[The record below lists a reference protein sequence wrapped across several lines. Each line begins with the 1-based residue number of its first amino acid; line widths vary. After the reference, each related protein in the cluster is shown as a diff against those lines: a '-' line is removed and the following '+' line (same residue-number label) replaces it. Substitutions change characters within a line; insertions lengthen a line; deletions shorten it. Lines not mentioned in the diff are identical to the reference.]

1 MERSSLLGAATV
13 GPGGASGKEPS
24 YQCKRHKRCR
34 FDPLGREDLLGEG
47 MATHSSILAWR
58 IP

>member
-13 GPGGASGKEPS
+13 GPGGASGKEPAW
-24 YQCKRHKRCR
+24 
-34 FDPLGREDLLGEG
+34 LGREVPLEEG